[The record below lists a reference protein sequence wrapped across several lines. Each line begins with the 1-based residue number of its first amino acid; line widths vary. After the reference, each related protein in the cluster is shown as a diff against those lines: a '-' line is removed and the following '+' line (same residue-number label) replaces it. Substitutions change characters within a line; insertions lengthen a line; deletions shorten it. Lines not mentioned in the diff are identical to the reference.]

1 MSKLYKVAA
10 LFVESGGAYFGNDG
24 IDPWDEVRDARTYCG
39 PHPVIAH
46 PPCQRWG
53 KFWAGSP
60 FVIARTG
67 KRKIKGDDGGCFSA
81 ALAAVRK
88 FGGVLEHP
96 EGSHAWAHFGLNK
109 PPRLGGWIVADN
121 LGGWTCC
128 IEQGRYGHY
137 ARKPSWLYVV
147 GCSRNELLWGK
158 SEMRLD
164 PDLVE
169 RIGIKKAKRL
179 GEVCSKSGGH
189 RIRTPQKFR
198 ELLISMASSANI
210 KGG

>member
-1 MSKLYKVAA
+1 
-10 LFVESGGAYFGNDG
+10 
-24 IDPWDEVRDARTYCG
+24 
-39 PHPVIAH
+39 
-46 PPCQRWG
+46 
-53 KFWAGSP
+53 
-60 FVIARTG
+60 VIARTG